1 MQRHFSE
8 KHIIIILCLII
19 LLYMYISS
27 IDNVGIIILSIP
39 ILLIL
44 LDIFVFKSP
53 KIEASGKKDIIEEE
67 KIEPEKEDINSEEN
81 SEEIRHLIKDVV
93 REFHVTCIYVSHNIN
108 DCISLAD
115 KVFVMNE
122 GKIIM
127 ACSPIEFLESDDKI
141 VMSLKMDL
149 PHEKES

>member
-1 MQRHFSE
+1 
-8 KHIIIILCLII
+8 
-19 LLYMYISS
+19 MYISS

-81 SEEIRHLIKDVV
+81 
-93 REFHVTCIYVSHNIN
+93 IYIERNLEKEDIN
-108 DCISLAD
+108 SFERKSIFQSKALLMVLKIISLIGIALLC
-115 KVFVMNE
+115 FM
-122 GKIIM
+122 
-127 ACSPIEFLESDDKI
+127 FLKSSNS
-141 VMSLKMDL
+141 VTF
-149 PHEKES
+149 